1 MSGPPMT
8 VLVIEDDAD
17 VREVLADVLASYG
30 YRVLTA
36 SDGQE
41 GLDVLRGDED
51 VAVVVLDLMMPRFSG
66 YELLEVRGADPGLRE
81 VPVIVLTADRGA
93 EARVLELGATSFLGK
108 PPPLKA
114 LLAAVAACRP
124 RDPRVGPN

>member
-51 VAVVVLDLMMPRFSG
+51 PYPASAEDEGTGGDLPERG
-66 YELLEVRGADPGLRE
+66 EVNL
-81 VPVIVLTADRGA
+81 
-93 EARVLELGATSFLGK
+93 
-108 PPPLKA
+108 
-114 LLAAVAACRP
+114 
-124 RDPRVGPN
+124 